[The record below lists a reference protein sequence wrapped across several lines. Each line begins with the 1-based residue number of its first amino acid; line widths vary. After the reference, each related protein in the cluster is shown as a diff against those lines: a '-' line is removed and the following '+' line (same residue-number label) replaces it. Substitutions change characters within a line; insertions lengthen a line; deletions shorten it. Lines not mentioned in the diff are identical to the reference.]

1 MEVEGRASID
11 KSRLEQIVQI
21 ELNRKEALAKLDVH
35 FATAD
40 RVRTSFGYIGKLF
53 LGLLW
58 ALIILNDLV
67 KLCYVFYGET
77 KEFLKERRARNQMEN
92 KAKEFEHVRIEL
104 EDYELKHSKE
114 IENKLEQIHLQLV
127 NAYAKRKV
135 LRGKK

>member
-1 MEVEGRASID
+1 MAVEGRASID

-40 RVRTSFGYIGKLF
+40 KVRTSFGYIGKLF

-77 KEFLKERRARNQMEN
+77 RELLKERRARNQKEK

-127 NAYAKRKV
+127 KAYVKRKV

>member
-58 ALIILNDLV
+58 AVIILNDLV

-77 KEFLKERRARNQMEN
+77 KEFLKERRVRNQMEN
-92 KAKEFEHVRIEL
+92 KAKEFEHVRIEHA
-104 EDYELKHSKE
+104 D
-114 IENKLEQIHLQLV
+114 
-127 NAYAKRKV
+127 
-135 LRGKK
+135 